1 MCLFPSVAAS
11 VHAAATMSGS
21 VASDF
26 FRAKYEREA
35 RKNWDIFYKNNR
47 DNFFKDRHWLAREW
61 PEVFPVAVRGL
72 GEDANETPDDDGNG
86 VVEDVRDGPG
96 STYEVDASKP
106 RVFLELGCGVGNTVF
121 PLLELDS
128 EATVYCCDFSARAV
142 DLVKERASKL
152 PERDRDRVKAF
163 VCDGTCESLL
173 DNVPMGS
180 VDVCTM
186 IFALSAMSREK
197 MSFCVRNVATV
208 MRGGKKGVVCVRD
221 YAAGDLAQERLN
233 GKDSQKISDNFYV
246 RGDGT
251 RAYYFSPDDLT
262 ELFAAEG
269 MEMRRLHVQSR
280 TITNRAKSVDMNRR
294 WIQASFASRDE
305 PLTEF
310 VPPPPE
316 ANPHIAAWRA
326 AA

>member
-1 MCLFPSVAAS
+1 
-11 VHAAATMSGS
+11 MSGS

-61 PEVFPVAVRGL
+61 PEVFPAAVG
-72 GEDANETPDDDGNG
+72 DASESPADDDDGNG
-86 VVEDVRDGPG
+86 VVEDARDGPG
-96 STYEVDASKP
+96 PTYEYDAIQP

-121 PLLELDS
+121 PLLELDAN
-128 EATVYCCDFSARAV
+128 ATVYCCDFSARAV

-152 PERDRDRVKAF
+152 PERDRNRVKAF

-173 DNVPMGS
+173 DNVPAGS

-197 MSFCVRNVATV
+197 MSFCARNVATV

-316 ANPHIAAWRA
+316 ANPHVAAWRA